1 VPGKVMDSYKFA
13 PDIETASRDNLKII
27 HLEKLQRIL
36 VHAFKNVPHYDQ
48 SFREAGVS
56 PADLNSLDDLAKF
69 PFTVK
74 DDLRNNYP
82 FDMFAVAQK
91 DIYPR
96 STNSLYR
103 FG

>member
-1 VPGKVMDSYKFA
+1 MDSYKFA
-13 PDIETASRDNLKII
+13 PEIETASRDNLKAIQ
-27 HLEKLQRIL
+27 LEKLQRIL
-36 VHAFKNVPHYDQ
+36 VHAFKNVPHYGQ
-48 SFREAGVS
+48 SFKEAGVS
-56 PADLNSLDDLAKF
+56 PADLNSLDDLIKF